1 MLTLTARLVSA
12 HADWMRLILVGVLV
26 AVVGCGSGAEPGDYG
41 GTGGADAGA
50 VAGSGGS
57 ADGGALGA
65 GGSVSDSGTDMQA
78 IASCNL
84 LLNMITG
91 QVSASSGSA
100 PQAYSSG
107 LSPGGILSCQMDAQA
122 SAAGIKTVTDGQ
134 IGASWTEENYTILP
148 NGTGQCTVEIT
159 YTASAMGAGGC
170 GAFEVF
176 VQLAVPP
183 Q

>member
-1 MLTLTARLVSA
+1 
-12 HADWMRLILVGVLV
+12 MRLAVVIALGF
-26 AVVGCGSGAEPGDYG
+26 VVGCSSSAPGDYIG
-41 GTGGADAGA
+41 GPGGADAGA
-50 VAGSGGS
+50 QAGSGGS
-57 ADGGALGA
+57 AAGGESGTGGAVA
-65 GGSVSDSGTDMQA
+65 DAGTDMHS

-107 LSPGGILSCQMDAQA
+107 LPPGGILSCQMDAQA
-122 SAAGIKTVTDGQ
+122 SAAEIKTVTDGQ
-134 IGASWTEENYTILP
+134 IGSSWTEESYTILP

-176 VQLAVPP
+176 VQLTVPP